1 MFNFLKTK
9 KQKEIEAKLKPF
21 AKIFDDEF
29 RTKDQKLEELIYLLE
44 TSNLDS
50 EQLNYYKNKI
60 DEIIRLKTV
69 HKDFRNFEE
78 ATSGSVDSRL
88 QMIEDFEFLL
98 NTTNLN
104 SEDAVKYIRKN
115 KSKFYVSILIGIF
128 FMILGL
134 GMIILPAP
142 KYFEMFTIFW
152 FTTDDGITLMDVIA
166 CIIIISGIW
175 IIINSHNKLTSKL

>member
-1 MFNFLKTK
+1 MLKYFRSK
-9 KQKEIEAKLKPF
+9 KHREIEAKLKPF

-29 RTKDQKLEELIYLLE
+29 RTRDQKLEELVYLLE

-60 DEIIRLKTV
+60 DELIKTKTID
-69 HKDFRNFEE
+69 KDIKEFDDVINKDK
-78 ATSGSVDSRL
+78 DSRL
-88 QMIEDFEFLL
+88 EMIEDFEFLL
-98 NTTNLN
+98 NTSDFN
-104 SEDAVKYIRKN
+104 SEDALKYLRKN
-115 KSKFYVSILIGIF
+115 KSKFILNITIGIF

-152 FTTDDGITLMDVIA
+152 INTEDGITLMDIIA
-166 CIIIISGIW
+166 GIIVLSGIW
-175 IIINSHNKLTSKL
+175 IILNSSNKFSSKY